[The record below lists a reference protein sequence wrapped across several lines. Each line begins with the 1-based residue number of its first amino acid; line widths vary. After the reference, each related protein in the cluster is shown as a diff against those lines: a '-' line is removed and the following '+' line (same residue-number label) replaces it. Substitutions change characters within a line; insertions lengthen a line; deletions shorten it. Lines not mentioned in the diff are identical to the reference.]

1 MTTVSKVFNTDIH
14 TPCQYT
20 HAHTLIHIHTY
31 RDGFI
36 RDKCQHLSQNNDK
49 HRENSVKRHKI
60 GSKRRKNAAKT
71 PQKKR
76 RAPPPK

>member
-36 RDKCQHLSQNNDK
+36 R
-49 HRENSVKRHKI
+49 
-60 GSKRRKNAAKT
+60 GAG
-71 PQKKR
+71 
-76 RAPPPK
+76 APPPNEILGGGKNYFFN

>member
-36 RDKCQHLSQNNDK
+36 R
-49 HRENSVKRHKI
+49 
-60 GSKRRKNAAKT
+60 GGG
-71 PQKKR
+71 
-76 RAPPPK
+76 APPQMKFWGVAGGEGGKKYFFN

>member
-36 RDKCQHLSQNNDK
+36 RG
-49 HRENSVKRHKI
+49 
-60 GSKRRKNAAKT
+60 GS
-71 PQKKR
+71 
-76 RAPPPK
+76 APPPKLNFGEWRGAGGKKKEKKKKLIKKFTDIK

>member
-20 HAHTLIHIHTY
+20 HAHTLIHLHTY

-36 RDKCQHLSQNNDK
+36 RGGGGG
-49 HRENSVKRHKI
+49 R
-60 GSKRRKNAAKT
+60 
-71 PQKKR
+71 
-76 RAPPPK
+76 PPPNEILGGGRGGANFFA